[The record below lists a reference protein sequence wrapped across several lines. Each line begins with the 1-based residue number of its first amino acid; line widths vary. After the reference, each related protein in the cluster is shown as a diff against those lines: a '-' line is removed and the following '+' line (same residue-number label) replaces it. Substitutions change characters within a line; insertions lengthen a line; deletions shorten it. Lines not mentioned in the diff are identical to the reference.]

1 MKPEANLYATVIV
14 AGTRGL
20 LFTGPSGSGKS
31 SLAFACIAA
40 ARARNAFA
48 ALVADD
54 QVFVRRHGSIIIAEC
69 PAAIQ
74 GLIEIRGSGI
84 ARVASIDKARLDLA
98 VEVIGDRDAER
109 LPPEDERFSVIEGVS
124 LPLIRLYGGA
134 REPLAMIT
142 ALRPE
147 FHQERPFS

>member
-1 MKPEANLYATVIV
+1 MTPGANLHATVIV

-20 LFTGPSGSGKS
+20 LFTGASGSGKS
-31 SLAFACIAA
+31 ALAFACIAA
-40 ARARNAFA
+40 ARARGAFA

-54 QVFVRRHGSIIIAEC
+54 QVFVRRHGSMVVAEC
-69 PAAIQ
+69 PASIR

-84 ARVASIDKARLDLA
+84 ATVASIDKARLDLA
-98 VEVIGDRDAER
+98 IEVIGDGDAER
-109 LPPEDERFSVIEGVS
+109 LPPEDERFSVVEGVS
-124 LPLIRLYGGA
+124 LPLIRLHGRA
-134 REPLAMIT
+134 RQPLAMIT